1 MDLLP
6 DDQQTAIAAT
16 ARSLIDK
23 AGPRDRLRSLASD
36 EPATDPEFW
45 AAAAHN
51 GFFSLDLPE
60 ELGGAGLG
68 LAELTLVF
76 RELGRGLAPGP
87 FLGTAL
93 ALRTARAADRIDLV
107 EEISA
112 GSRPVGL
119 LERIGDNLYR
129 TLDAGEATTWIVAD
143 GPTALYESS
152 AIATVESKDCID
164 PGSRLAHVR
173 ITGDPLVEV
182 GQAKFDGNAYL
193 SILVAALLSGSA
205 EATCAMSASYTAVRE
220 QFGVPIGSF
229 QAVKHRC
236 ADMAVRAEAAAQLV
250 TLAALAYGGNRS
262 DEVLLGHAAL
272 SIGRDHAIRNAGDN
286 IQNHGGLGLTTEQDA
301 SLYLKRTQ
309 VWSTIGSPPAELRE
323 AILAAPSDRPV

>member
-1 MDLLP
+1 MDLLL
-6 DDQQTAIAAT
+6 DAQQAAIADT
-16 ARSLIDK
+16 ARHLIEK
-23 AGPRDRLRSLASD
+23 SAPRDRLRDLAD
-36 EPATDPEFW
+36 DQPVTDTEFW
-45 AAAAHN
+45 ATAAQN

-60 ELGGAGLG
+60 ELGGTGLG
-68 LAELTLVF
+68 LAEVTLVF
-76 RELGRGLAPGP
+76 REIGRGLVPGP

-93 ALRTARAADRIDLV
+93 ALQIARAAGRLDLV
-107 EEISA
+107 EEIST
-112 GSRPVGL
+112 GGRPVGL
-119 LERIGDNLYR
+119 IERIGDGLFR
-129 TLDAGEATTWIVAD
+129 TLDAGEATTWVVAD
-143 GPTALYESS
+143 GTSALYESS
-152 AIATVESKDCID
+152 AVSTVETKECVD
-164 PGSRLAHVR
+164 PGSRLAHLR
-173 ITGDPLVEV
+173 ITGEPLVEV
-182 GQAKFDGNAYL
+182 ALAELDGNAYL
-193 SILVAALLSGSA
+193 SILVAAMLSGSA

-236 ADMAVRAEAAAQLV
+236 ADMAVRAEAATQLV
-250 TLAALAYGGNRS
+250 TLAALAHGGGRS

-323 AILAAPSDRPV
+323 AILAAPSERPA